1 VTSLFCNLV
10 DSYELPGGQE
20 CKADFLELRQ
30 EFHALRKYRNSL
42 LHSAFV
48 ELKAGDDVVG
58 LVRSHPYIYVYTDTG
73 ELVVDE
79 EAFTSESVSNKI
91 GEIGRAAFRLGQHY
105 VQLVHWQPFE
115 RFRCR
120 S

>member
-1 VTSLFCNLV
+1 MSFLGDRNARLISSNL
-10 DSYELPGGQE
+10 G
-20 CKADFLELRQ
+20 Q

-79 EAFTSESVSNKI
+79 EAFTSESVI
-91 GEIGRAAFRLGQHY
+91 LHAAMSETSLNCWKLSDISVF
-105 VQLVHWQPFE
+105 
-115 RFRCR
+115 